1 MSILPTIIYFV
12 CAHNFLKNK
21 NYSFAM
27 FICLLTPIILI
38 PSIFYSYTAIS
49 QKSILVL
56 DIFTFFISV
65 FFAFLFAFLILK
77 QKNNSTIVKII
88 SIVGI
93 LVIIVCYLLFTI
105 FPPKIFL
112 FQDVTN
118 GKYGLIIFNMLNKF
132 IKF

>member
-12 CAHNFLKNK
+12 CAYNFLKNK

-38 PSIFYSYTAIS
+38 SSIFYSYTAIS

-77 QKNNSTIVKII
+77 QKYSSTIVKII
-88 SIVGI
+88 SIIGI
-93 LVIIVCYLLFTI
+93 LIIIVCYL
-105 FPPKIFL
+105 
-112 FQDVTN
+112 
-118 GKYGLIIFNMLNKF
+118 
-132 IKF
+132 